1 MHLKTFLFLLCLP
14 SITSAQD
21 CARLNAND
29 LANAI
34 NQPPAF
40 CGTSTDLS
48 GQQSQHCAWEYGYRD
63 ANALAQF
70 TQLSQRFDQC
80 HGPRIEPDKDARVNH
95 PDSYTLHQYHAGTS
109 VYSLSLKDKA
119 GPQKTLIFVRHF
131 AR

>member
-1 MHLKTFLFLLCLP
+1 MLRKSLLFTLCLP
-14 SITSAQD
+14 SLAFAQD
-21 CARLNAND
+21 CDD
-29 LANAI
+29 LRTAGLFNAI

-48 GQQSQHCAWEYGYRD
+48 GQQSQHCAWEYGYCD
-63 ANALAQF
+63 VNALLQF
-70 TQLSQRFDQC
+70 TELSQRFDQC

-95 PDSYTLHQYHAGTS
+95 PDSYTLHQYHVGIS

-119 GPQKTLIFVRHF
+119 GPHKTLIFVRHF